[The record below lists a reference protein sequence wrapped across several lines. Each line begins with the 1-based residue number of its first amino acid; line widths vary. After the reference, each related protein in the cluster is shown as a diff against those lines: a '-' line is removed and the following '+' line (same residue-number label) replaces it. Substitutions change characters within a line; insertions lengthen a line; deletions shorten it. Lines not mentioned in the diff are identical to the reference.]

1 MATSGHCC
9 NSSTVYYKKKKLI
22 HSLNQFNRF
31 KTENNMQ
38 KPEIVATAP
47 MSVEIQDSV
56 KGSRVTVGNS
66 SSVSEQS
73 SIFDK
78 LKKRKYL
85 VSGLFSL
92 VIACVI
98 AGIVFDVVVFKGVDE
113 YVLAVDLSTEMRTEF
128 YTSSETTTTGW
139 FFF

>member
-1 MATSGHCC
+1 
-9 NSSTVYYKKKKLI
+9 
-22 HSLNQFNRF
+22 
-31 KTENNMQ
+31 MQ
-38 KPEIVATAP
+38 KPEIVAIAP

-56 KGSRVTVGNS
+56 NASRVTVGKS